1 VKKFL
6 TFDLTDWFILL
17 FVVTAGVYLWKHPS
31 DLNYTTFCSLA
42 VLWHGIRVYDQ
53 KRADIQ

>member
-1 VKKFL
+1 MKL
-6 TFDLTDWFILL
+6 LGFDTTDWFIFG
-17 FVVTAGVYLWKHPS
+17 FVIFAGVYLWGHPS
-31 DLNYTTFCSLA
+31 DINFATFSGLA